1 MHAAD
6 PIDILIVEDHEEYRL
21 RLASMLGMEAR
32 HSCRAVATGEAALLA
47 VEERLPDVV
56 IMDINLQGPSDLS
69 SSVGPIGPN
78 GEPRKGMSGIDCTR
92 VIKAKHPNVQ
102 VLICTVHEDEQRIF
116 EALKAGATGYVLK
129 RSPLSELLDA
139 IDQIMDG
146 GSPMSGRIARKVVG
160 SFQPK
165 AQEPT
170 EQLTARE
177 QEVLELLA
185 QGMQMKEIAP
195 KLFVSLTTIRTH
207 VRNIYEKLQVQ
218 SRYEMMKKTGRYR

>member
-1 MHAAD
+1 MNTVE
-6 PIDILIVEDHEEYRL
+6 PIDILIVEDHDEYRQ
-21 RLASMLGMEAR
+21 RLASMLAMDPA
-32 HSCRAVATGEAALLA
+32 HTCRDVPSAEVALIAI
-47 VEERLPDVV
+47 EERVPDVV
-56 IMDINLQGPSDLS
+56 IMDINLP
-69 SSVGPIGPN
+69 
-78 GEPRKGMSGIDCTR
+78 KASGIDCTR
-92 VIKAKHPNVQ
+92 AIKAKHPKVQ
-102 VLICTVHEDEQRIF
+102 VLICTVHEDEEKIF
-116 EALKAGATGYVLK
+116 DALKAGATGYVLK

-139 IDQIMDG
+139 IQQIMDG

-165 AQEPT
+165 ALDPAD
-170 EQLTARE
+170 QLTPRE
-177 QEVLELLA
+177 QEVLEMLA